1 MKKNSI
7 KKTVIAT
14 VLATSLFASANVT
27 FASSS
32 TQQIVDQARIDM
44 KNAAYAY
51 VVPAQQGKIA
61 TSAELYPALNKA
73 KASYNKAKAVVSK
86 SNDKNKA
93 KTLQELD
100 AMYEEKVNGGIV
112 PYIDAYNYADKYLNP
127 IMEDIA
133 EAEASRN
140 VFQIEK
146 SYHELSA
153 QLKSRTAIMYRF
165 SGKAARDLLLKE
177 YKDPANAKRDELQ
190 IPVTIFMEVVKADK
204 LVQENKTEEATKVL
218 LAVGPLINKMPES
231 NIFPGLKQWLN
242 NLYNSKVNEVEEDL

>member
-7 KKTVIAT
+7 KKTVAAT

-32 TQQIVDQARIDM
+32 TQQVVDQARIDM

-51 VVPAQQGKIA
+51 VVPAQKGKVA
-61 TSAELYPALNKA
+61 TSQELYPALNKA
-73 KASYNKAKAVVSK
+73 KASYNKAKAQVSK

-93 KTLQELD
+93 KILKELD

-153 QLKSRTAIMYRF
+153 QLKTRTSIMYRF

-190 IPVTIFMEVVKADK
+190 VPVTIFMQVVKADK
-204 LVQENKTEEATKVL
+204 LVQEGKKAEAKEVL
-218 LAVGPLINKMPES
+218 QTVGPLINKMPES
-231 NIFPGLKQWLN
+231 NIFPGLKQWI
-242 NLYNSKVNEVEEDL
+242 NEKYDAEIKKAK

>member
-7 KKTVIAT
+7 KKTVAAT
-14 VLATSLFASANVT
+14 VLATTLFASANVT

-32 TQQIVDQARIDM
+32 TQQIVDQARMDM

-51 VVPAQQGKIA
+51 VVPAQKGKIA
-61 TSAELYPALNKA
+61 TSKELYPALNKA
-73 KASYNKAKAVVSK
+73 KASYEKAKAQVSK

-93 KTLQELD
+93 KILAELD
-100 AMYEEKVNGGIV
+100 ELYYEKVTKGIV

-127 IMEDIA
+127 IMKDIK

-140 VFQIEK
+140 VFQVEK

-165 SGKAARDLLLKE
+165 TGKAARDLLLKE

-190 IPVTIFMEVVKADK
+190 IPVTIFMQVVKADK
-204 LVQENKTEEATKVL
+204 LVQEGKKDEAIDSL
-218 LAVGPLINKMPES
+218 LSVYPLIDKMPES
-231 NIFPGLKQWLN
+231 NAFPGFKQLLKDAIDD
-242 NLYNSKVNEVEEDL
+242 KVNKAN